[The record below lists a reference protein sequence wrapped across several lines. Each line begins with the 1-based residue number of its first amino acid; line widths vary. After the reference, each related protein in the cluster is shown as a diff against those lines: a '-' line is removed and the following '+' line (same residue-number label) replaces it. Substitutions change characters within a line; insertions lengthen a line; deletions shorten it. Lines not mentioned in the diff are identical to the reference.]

1 MASIEELKAK
11 ASSEDV
17 MGVEVGESVE
27 VSECPKS
34 ITPPKKKGSHTVVV
48 TGGGTISSKALE
60 EPEEVVIGT
69 EVEDENDNDEF
80 GVEVDDGPV
89 DVIDDVLD
97 DEEEEVDDDDE
108 SDEEDDSIEVD
119 ENGIPIAPEPEEEI
133 QQEVFVEDKYDD
145 EEEDESESHVVY
157 STSSVADDSIDDD
170 DEDDEDTKSTSSN
183 TSSDDDDD
191 IDTEEIQRHFV
202 ELATER
208 FKPISKSLDISS
220 FTIVKE
226 PLTNIASLEEK
237 ASRRPAR
244 AWVAFSQQTSIRMM
258 QFSGDELDLLR
269 TYTFESR
276 GNGAEAAAAAHNRFR
291 MVYDHIASPKPS
303 TYEAWAKSTPFTDV
317 DDYFFNI
324 YISNFKGTN
333 FIPVDCQ
340 NDKCRNAFLTEDIPI
355 MDMVKFP
362 NDEVESKFKKIYKS
376 EPSANSKG
384 LYVTE
389 AIPVSKNIA
398 IAFKEPSI
406 YNIIEAQFIDE
417 AFSEKYSSTI
427 GFMPFIDS
435 IYNIDLETKSLQP
448 IGYKAYRNSE
458 RKTFKS
464 RVRQF
469 TIALKTL
476 ENDQFEL
483 LNAYVN
489 KLSERLER
497 PTYQTPSVECPKCKS
512 KIEAQDTRAED
523 LVFSRYQLAA
533 IVNTPLN

>member
-1 MASIEELKAK
+1 MASIEELKK
-11 ASSEDV
+11 TSSNNEEV
-17 MGVEVGESVE
+17 VLGVEVGESTE
-27 VSECPKS
+27 DTAPKS
-34 ITPPKKKGSHTVVV
+34 ITPKKKGHTII
-48 TGGGTISSKALE
+48 TKGGGTIPSSALE

-69 EVEDENDNDEF
+69 EVDNDEEDSEF
-80 GVEVDDGPV
+80 GVEVGDAVEVEVEYDEDETV
-89 DVIDDVLD
+89 A
-97 DEEEEVDDDDE
+97 EEEPA
-108 SDEEDDSIEVD
+108 VD
-119 ENGIPIAPEPEEEI
+119 ENGIPYAPEPVEEV
-133 QQEVFVEDKYDD
+133 QQEVFDDGDDEGEDDTDDEEDTSESDVVYSTSAVADDNIEDTDDEDDDDEKGKVVNSDD
-145 EEEDESESHVVY
+145 EEED
-157 STSSVADDSIDDD
+157 IDR
-170 DEDDEDTKSTSSN
+170 
-183 TSSDDDDD
+183 
-191 IDTEEIQRHFV
+191 EEIQKHFI

-220 FTIVKE
+220 FTVVKE
-226 PLTNIASLEEK
+226 PTTNISALEEK
-237 ASRRPAR
+237 ASHRPAR
-244 AWVAFSQQTSIRMM
+244 QWVAFSQQTSIRMM

-276 GNGAEAAAAAHNRFR
+276 GEGAEAATAAHNRFR
-291 MVYDHIASPKPS
+291 MIYDHIASPKPS

-340 NDKCRNAFLTEDIPI
+340 NPKCENAFLTEDIPI

-362 NDEVESKFKKIYKS
+362 NSEVEEKFKKLYKS

-389 AIPVSKNIA
+389 VIPVSDTVA
-398 IAFKEPSI
+398 ISFKEPSI

-417 AFSEKYSSTI
+417 AFNEKYSSTI
-427 GFMPFIDS
+427 GFIPFIDS
-435 IYNIDLETKSLQP
+435 IYIIDMENKSLHP

-489 KLSERLER
+489 KLSERMER
-497 PTYQTPSVECPKCKS
+497 PSYQTPSIECPKCKS